1 MILILSATL
10 KSRLYEQR
18 WIRVKLYLEFGI
30 FVELS
35 LGFQLYLEFAIFVEL
50 SLGFQRLLLEIPS
63 RVVSNIVLRCVV

>member
-1 MILILSATL
+1 MIHILSATL

-35 LGFQLYLEFAIFVEL
+35 LGFQ
-50 SLGFQRLLLEIPS
+50 RLLLEIPS
-63 RVVSNIVLRCVV
+63 RVLSNIVLRCVVQI

>member
-35 LGFQLYLEFAIFVEL
+35 LGFQ
-50 SLGFQRLLLEIPS
+50 RLLLEIPS
-63 RVVSNIVLRCVV
+63 RVVSNIVLRCVVQI

>member
-1 MILILSATL
+1 MIHILSATL

-35 LGFQLYLEFAIFVEL
+35 LGFQ
-50 SLGFQRLLLEIPS
+50 RLLLEIPS
-63 RVVSNIVLRCVV
+63 RVVSNIVLRCVVQI

>member
-35 LGFQLYLEFAIFVEL
+35 LGFQ
-50 SLGFQRLLLEIPS
+50 RLLLEIPS

>member
-35 LGFQLYLEFAIFVEL
+35 LGFQ
-50 SLGFQRLLLEIPS
+50 RLLLEIPS
-63 RVVSNIVLRCVV
+63 RVLSNIVLRCVVQI

>member
-1 MILILSATL
+1 MIHILSATL

-35 LGFQLYLEFAIFVEL
+35 LGFQ
-50 SLGFQRLLLEIPS
+50 RLLLEIPS